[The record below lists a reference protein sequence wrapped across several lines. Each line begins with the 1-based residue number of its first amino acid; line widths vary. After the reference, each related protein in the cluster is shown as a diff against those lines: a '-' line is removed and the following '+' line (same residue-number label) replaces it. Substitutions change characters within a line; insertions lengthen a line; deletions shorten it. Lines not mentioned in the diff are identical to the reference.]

1 MLISILPF
9 FTERQHYFQ
18 GNKMNEQE
26 LNEHRGKQDQSF
38 SGESIGRLRKLIP
51 GIEYYELDGA
61 AHLAHYEFPDRIN
74 PLLVDFF
81 KR

>member
-1 MLISILPF
+1 M
-9 FTERQHYFQ
+9 
-18 GNKMNEQE
+18 NKLE
-26 LNEHRGKQDQSF
+26 LNKHRGKQDQII

-51 GIEYYELDGA
+51 GIDYHELDGA